1 MKLKE
6 WLSENHISQKQF
18 ADALCVSNVTVNR
31 WINGQRTPSVE
42 MIIKIEDISKSEVG
56 LRDWNNG

>member
-31 WINGQRTPSVE
+31 WINGQRTPSV
-42 MIIKIEDISKSEVG
+42 KIEDISKSDVK
-56 LRDWNNG
+56 LRDWVNG